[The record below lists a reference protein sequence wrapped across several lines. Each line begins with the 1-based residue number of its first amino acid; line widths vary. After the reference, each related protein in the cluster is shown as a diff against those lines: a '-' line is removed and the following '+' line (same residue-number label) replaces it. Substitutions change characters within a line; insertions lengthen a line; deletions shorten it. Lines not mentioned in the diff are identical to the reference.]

1 MDFKH
6 YIDFTT
12 EDFALDPYFSRWI
25 FHPDDEL
32 ERFWKEFMDSHPE
45 KRDQIME
52 AKTILKCFIPLEP
65 SITREQ
71 LDRMSPDKI
80 RQSTKRRAMFVL
92 IKAAAVLLFVVSLG
106 GLAYYFMGGDQGVN
120 LEIPYD
126 ASEEVG
132 KIILSDGTVKMLDQ
146 EQSTIKQTATGE
158 ILVNDEAISVEKK
171 KAGRKNQGVTQVI
184 VPYGKR
190 MQIELADGT
199 RIWLNSGSMLLYPE
213 NMEGHTREVQLTGEA
228 FFDVKTDPQRPF
240 NVITTDMSVKVFGT
254 RFNVK
259 SYKDDHETQT
269 VLVAGSVSVQTNER
283 FSKGIDMLPGER
295 IVFDRTDERFTKE
308 SVDVNLYTS
317 WVEGYLVFDQ
327 KPILEIFRELER
339 YYDVKIVTER
349 ELRQLTFSGKLDLAE
364 NITEVL
370 ERISFSASIKYEMI
384 DNGLYNIK

>member
-1 MDFKH
+1 
-6 YIDFTT
+6 
-12 EDFALDPYFSRWI
+12 
-25 FHPDDEL
+25 
-32 ERFWKEFMDSHPE
+32 
-45 KRDQIME
+45 
-52 AKTILKCFIPLEP
+52 
-65 SITREQ
+65 
-71 LDRMSPDKI
+71 
-80 RQSTKRRAMFVL
+80 
-92 IKAAAVLLFVVSLG
+92 
-106 GLAYYFMGGDQGVN
+106 
-120 LEIPYD
+120 
-126 ASEEVG
+126 
-132 KIILSDGTVKMLDQ
+132 
-146 EQSTIKQTATGE
+146 
-158 ILVNDEAISVEKK
+158 
-171 KAGRKNQGVTQVI
+171 
-184 VPYGKR
+184 
-190 MQIELADGT
+190 
-199 RIWLNSGSMLLYPE
+199 MLLYPE

-259 SYKDDHETQT
+259 SYKDDHQTQT

-317 WVEGYLVFDQ
+317 WVDGYLVFDQ

>member
-25 FHPDDEL
+25 FHPDDGL
-32 ERFWKEFMDSHPE
+32 DRFWKEFMESHPE
-45 KRDQIME
+45 KRDQVME
-52 AKTILKCFIPLEP
+52 AKTILKCFTPLEP

-80 RQSTKRRAMFVL
+80 RQSAKRRAMFGF

-158 ILVNDEAISVEKK
+158 TLVNDETISVEKK
-171 KAGRKNQGVTQVI
+171 KAGRNNQGVTQVI

-213 NMEGHTREVQLTGEA
+213 NMEGHTREVHLTGEA

-240 NVITTDMSVKVFGT
+240 NVITTDMRVKVYGT

-259 SYKDDHETQT
+259 SYKDDHQTQT
-269 VLVAGSVSVQTNER
+269 VLVAGSVSVQSNDR

-317 WVEGYLVFDQ
+317 WVDGYLVFDQ